1 VLRLL
6 EANGIRCELPTF
18 FIWEGNTMYLTQ
30 AAAMKLLA
38 ELKERL
44 RAFGLSFDYMSE
56 EVLPTRPAIDKFRAS
71 SSASRQWARPWHFGI
86 NDLEALA
93 AEAALTVVDG
103 ITTGELHRAYWSS
116 QPLDSIIYQHYSLC
130 TLRHDA

>member
-1 VLRLL
+1 
-6 EANGIRCELPTF
+6 
-18 FIWEGNTMYLTQ
+18 
-30 AAAMKLLA
+30 MKLLA

-56 EVLPTRPAIDKFRAS
+56 EVIAYATGDRQVS
-71 SSASRQWARPWHFGI
+71 SFVERFAVMGAPWHFGI

-93 AEAALTVVDG
+93 TEAALTVVDG